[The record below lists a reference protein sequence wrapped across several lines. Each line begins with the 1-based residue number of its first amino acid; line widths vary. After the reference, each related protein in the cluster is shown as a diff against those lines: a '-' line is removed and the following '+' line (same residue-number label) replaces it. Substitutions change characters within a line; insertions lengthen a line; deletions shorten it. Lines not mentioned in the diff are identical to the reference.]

1 MRTESTAAAQT
12 KRTRIRV
19 SGPYCLITRAADGR
33 LQADECM
40 DMGAFKA
47 RLAALAESE
56 GVSFDEI
63 VDTLDA
69 S

>member
-1 MRTESTAAAQT
+1 MRTDSIAAPRT
-12 KRTRIRV
+12 KHTRTRVR
-19 SGPYCLITRAADGR
+19 GPYRLITRAADGR
-33 LQADECM
+33 LRADECM
-40 DMGAFKA
+40 DVNAFKA

>member
-1 MRTESTAAAQT
+1 MRTDSVAAPRR
-12 KRTRIRV
+12 KHTRIRIRV
-19 SGPYCLITRAADGR
+19 PYRLITRAADGR
-33 LQADECM
+33 LRTDQCM
-40 DMGAFKA
+40 DVNAFKA
-47 RLAALAESE
+47 RLAALDENE

>member
-1 MRTESTAAAQT
+1 MRTDSIAAPRR
-12 KRTRIRV
+12 KPTRIGV
-19 SGPYCLITRAADGR
+19 GGPYRLITRAADGR
-33 LQADECM
+33 LRADECM
-40 DMGAFKA
+40 DVNAFKA
-47 RLAALAESE
+47 RLAALAENE

>member
-1 MRTESTAAAQT
+1 MRTDSITAPRT
-12 KRTRIRV
+12 KHSRIRV
-19 SGPYCLITRAADGR
+19 PGPYRLITRAADGR

-40 DMGAFKA
+40 DVNAFKA
-47 RLAALAESE
+47 RLAALDENE

>member
-1 MRTESTAAAQT
+1 MRTESTAAART

-19 SGPYCLITRAADGR
+19 SGPYRLITRAADGGLR
-33 LQADECM
+33 ADECM
-40 DMGAFKA
+40 DVNAFKA
-47 RLAALAESE
+47 RLAALAENE